1 MRIVNQY
8 LIYNFL
14 KVIGNAILLFIC
26 LGVVFN
32 LFEEIEFFKQ
42 LNVNISLPLTLTFMF
57 IPNLMIKL
65 LPFIIFFA
73 SVWYLLSLKRN
84 WERC

>member
-42 LNVNISLPLTLTFMF
+42 LNVNIS
-57 IPNLMIKL
+57 
-65 LPFIIFFA
+65 
-73 SVWYLLSLKRN
+73 
-84 WERC
+84 